1 MAPTSMRVES
11 AIYSTS
17 YQRGN
22 ERSLARA
29 QLWRQGSSVV
39 LPSNQLGIRIRDP
52 KPSRSWGPPGPSMK
66 LMCAGWS
73 SPPLMISSL
82 TYRRLAALL
91 AVVVLLAP
99 AGQHS
104 AGAVL
109 CIEFDGSIEVE
120 GRRGAGCGDS
130 SHDGESAIEHEALG
144 HEEEVRHCSDCV
156 DIAFPGSV
164 DEDCSALKTKRA
176 VGQEVVASADA
187 GETAFATKIVDLPPR
202 TSRSNVR
209 TTDVFGGLAPR
220 SVVLLI

>member
-1 MAPTSMRVES
+1 
-11 AIYSTS
+11 
-17 YQRGN
+17 
-22 ERSLARA
+22 
-29 QLWRQGSSVV
+29 
-39 LPSNQLGIRIRDP
+39 
-52 KPSRSWGPPGPSMK
+52 
-66 LMCAGWS
+66 
-73 SPPLMISSL
+73 MIASL

-91 AVVVLLAP
+91 AVMVVLAP

-104 AGAVL
+104 VGAVL

-130 SHDGESAIEHEALG
+130 NHEGESAVEHEALG

-176 VGQEVVASADA
+176 VGQDVAASADA
-187 GETAFATKIVDLPPR
+187 GETAFTTKIAALPPR
-202 TSRSNVR
+202 TTRSNDR